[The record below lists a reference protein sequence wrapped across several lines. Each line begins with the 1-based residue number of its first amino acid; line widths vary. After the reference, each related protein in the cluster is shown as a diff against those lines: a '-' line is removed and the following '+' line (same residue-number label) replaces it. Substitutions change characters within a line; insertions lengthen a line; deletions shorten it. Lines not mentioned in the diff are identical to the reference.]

1 LRPDTSRYGTVTN
14 ETPASSGASPSAC
27 GETLLAAMLTPVPQ
41 TCASPLGRS
50 LRGRA
55 EGPKRRLQDR
65 RASCVRVRVRLRA
78 REILSATANLPGW
91 LRAQSDYSIWQRNN
105 RWILRSALSRTD
117 SDVTLIVL
125 WDGKGGDG
133 PGGTADIVALAQAGD

>member
-1 LRPDTSRYGTVTN
+1 
-14 ETPASSGASPSAC
+14 
-27 GETLLAAMLTPVPQ
+27 
-41 TCASPLGRS
+41 
-50 LRGRA
+50 
-55 EGPKRRLQDR
+55 
-65 RASCVRVRVRLRA
+65 VRVRVRLRA